1 MHFVLRFV
9 FEFAMMNSDQ
19 ISENEE
25 ARSDHLQNITEEKNM
40 KKTGILKKL
49 IAVCLIA
56 VLGATAIPATSY
68 AKAPTIDTKAK
79 VLTIGKNQLKYCN
92 YDEYENTLLGC
103 FTVPE
108 TGKYQFYITNNGEAF
123 SKFSILDEDLAEI
136 ENSGPFCT
144 IHPTEYVLFE
154 NYNLKKNQK
163 IYFYIEA
170 DTAYRDE
177 LLAAKVDIQ
186 LVSTPKP
193 APKMSRSSISLKVHH
208 KTTLKLKNNKKRVI
222 WVSGN
227 KKVATVSSK
236 GVVKAKKKGT
246 AYIYAIAGHKLYKC
260 KVRTYK

>member
-1 MHFVLRFV
+1 
-9 FEFAMMNSDQ
+9 
-19 ISENEE
+19 
-25 ARSDHLQNITEEKNM
+25 M

-56 VLGATAIPATSY
+56 VLGVTAIPVTSY
-68 AKAPTIDTKAK
+68 AKEPTIDTKAK
-79 VLTIGKNQLKYCN
+79 ALTIGKNQLKYRN
-92 YDEYENTLLGC
+92 YDYYENTLLGC

-108 TGKYQFYITNNGEAF
+108 TGKYQFYVTNNGELK

-136 ENSGPFCT
+136 ENSGSYCT
-144 IHPTEYVLFE
+144 INPTEYVLFE
-154 NYNLKKNQK
+154 NYNLKKNEK
-163 IYFYIEA
+163 IYFYIESNTWDA
-170 DTAYRDE
+170 G

-193 APKMSRSSISLKVHH
+193 APKMSRSTISLKVNH